1 MCNVLYSNY
10 IAFITLHSLH
20 CIHYVAF
27 ITLHCITLQCPRELI
42 AATSARIVQIESMD
56 QIRISDLD
64 STMAAKRTFDDLLAQ
79 IQASNLNFH
88 LQLSPFSASISLK
101 KSLIKYKFG
110 NTLLPPCP
118 LPSDEPNQPVEHEDS
133 LLLAEKDHL
142 KQELVD
148 LQKLQNSSTETIQIF
163 EQKIA
168 NMEASA
174 LKSFEE
180 RNVEVTSLKKSI
192 KTSNLEIESL
202 KKDLQ
207 ARNKHVKE
215 KENETNKLEQKC
227 ENLVANLKRTKN
239 EMNSMKSENL
249 KLIRKQEKVKIR
261 RSKNV
266 STNTIALEFPSSA
279 TTLSTKLT
287 LNTTTSVKT
296 PSVTCSTVMRP
307 DSLSSP
313 KDLLNNVM
321 PRSENSDSSSTSGIS
336 SLASSSDMSPR
347 TPPGTPPSNTPS
359 NPEANVDDMLTEPFN
374 TLKEELKK
382 LILAQK

>member
-1 MCNVLYSNY
+1 M
-10 IAFITLHSLH
+10 
-20 CIHYVAF
+20 
-27 ITLHCITLQCPRELI
+27 I

-64 STMAAKRTFDDLLAQ
+64 STMAAKRTFDGLLSQ

-101 KSLIKYKFG
+101 KSLIKDEFG

-118 LPSDEPNQPVEHEDS
+118 LPSDEPNQHVEHEDS
-133 LLLAEKDHL
+133 LLLAENDHL

-239 EMNSMKSENL
+239 KMNSMKSENL

-296 PSVTCSTVMRP
+296 PSVTCSTEMRP
-307 DSLSSP
+307 DSHSSP

-321 PRSENSDSSSTSGIS
+321 PRSENSNSSSTSGIS

>member
-1 MCNVLYSNY
+1 M
-10 IAFITLHSLH
+10 IAG
-20 CIHYVAF
+20 
-27 ITLHCITLQCPRELI
+27 
-42 AATSARIVQIESMD
+42 TSARIVQIESMD

-64 STMAAKRTFDDLLAQ
+64 STMAAKRTFDNLLAQ

-101 KSLIKYKFG
+101 KSLIKDKFG

-118 LPSDEPNQPVEHEDS
+118 LPSDEPNQHVEHEDS
-133 LLLAEKDHL
+133 LLLAENDHL

-174 LKSFEE
+174 LK
-180 RNVEVTSLKKSI
+180 KSN

-207 ARNKHVKE
+207 ARNKHIKE

>member
-1 MCNVLYSNY
+1 
-10 IAFITLHSLH
+10 
-20 CIHYVAF
+20 
-27 ITLHCITLQCPRELI
+27 
-42 AATSARIVQIESMD
+42 MD

-64 STMAAKRTFDDLLAQ
+64 STMAAKRTFDDLLEQ

-101 KSLIKYKFG
+101 KSLIKDKFG

-118 LPSDEPNQPVEHEDS
+118 LPSNEPNQLVEHEDS
-133 LLLAEKDHL
+133 HLLAENDHL

-227 ENLVANLKRTKN
+227 ENLVVNLKRTK
-239 EMNSMKSENL
+239 
-249 KLIRKQEKVKIR
+249 RVKVGDG
-261 RSKNV
+261 S
-266 STNTIALEFPSSA
+266 
-279 TTLSTKLT
+279 
-287 LNTTTSVKT
+287 
-296 PSVTCSTVMRP
+296 
-307 DSLSSP
+307 
-313 KDLLNNVM
+313 
-321 PRSENSDSSSTSGIS
+321 
-336 SLASSSDMSPR
+336 
-347 TPPGTPPSNTPS
+347 
-359 NPEANVDDMLTEPFN
+359 
-374 TLKEELKK
+374 
-382 LILAQK
+382 